1 MDIKYELIPYDGF
14 IGSKEFDFDKAIYDL
29 NSQIELLSSQA
40 DNLDYVVAIASGIA
54 CGLLDILWV
63 GEFDLTNGRSIAS
76 DKVDAFVKKTA
87 EMFEGEKFDDVKSAV
102 KALEK
107 RFPIP
112 SDGNTPDFGGGLQ
125 HHLRDFAHHP
135 TIVGLAF
142 SLLTQFT
149 EKSYGTDVNGVF
161 LVVDVPEKSKPF
173 IGKDVPQ
180 KILMGTITWFFHLVS
195 DVAGSSSTA
204 GVTGGTGIPGPI
216 LALAKEISAIPF
228 FKDIKVDDDMSLS
241 LFLSKLFNGTLMMQR
256 DENGQI
262 IKESVVKFDLR
273 GELGVAVELCKQ
285 AVPVIANECI
295 VRAFYFIRRLAMAM
309 KEKCVSCLADM
320 KKIDWNS
327 VKPANNPTIARM
339 LTVSTGVF
347 TALDMGEAIATQKY
361 WVSINYVGVGRFA
374 VAIGSDVSWGLKARN
389 VKKVRDVYE
398 NIKQQTFRKADADI
412 YKRIGA
418 DMDIQM
424 DKLGLSLEQTEIL
437 YNLEYYKTL
446 NDIERTNIPITREGV
461 KELKTTWLQ
470 DWAKFISDGFESF
483 TQVPGAKMHWYTMDE
498 LQQCIAGQNP
508 NEPWYRLIL
517 LEAMLFE
524 PYYPLGMEKD
534 KKGNDVPCKKY
545 KHLNN
550 PINGFKKSEGD
561 RFLNEQFTGK
571 YCEKE
576 YVKRLRKSYDKR
588 MNELNEVLKTVITS
602 LSITA
607 VISIVTVATAGAF
620 AGPIAVAL
628 VGSNFAGLSGAALT
642 SACLVYLGGG
652 AIAAGGAGMLGK
664 LIWNKTKKRVGSNNT
679 STYVPKDEW
688 IVIENCHE
696 PIITQKLFD
705 TAHANSKKYIRPK
718 RGKRNYNPFY
728 YCGVCGRALVPS
740 KRVKGDI
747 LLCSSSRIEENSPC
761 KSNRVEIAKV
771 EDTIM
776 KIVNMYA
783 TAYLDEKGIKKAG
796 KSKEVSPEEKIA
808 TLEKKVKSLS
818 SKKMMLYS
826 DYKDDKLSREEYVK
840 RSKAMVEQIDELHQE
855 IEQLKTEIPPEDN
868 SSSKFETQ
876 LESIINM
883 ESFDREKIQ
892 KIIKKVIINGEDN
905 IEIVW
910 NTDDPFFK

>member
-1 MDIKYELIPYDGF
+1 MIMSEDNSDIKCELIPYDGF
-14 IGSKEFDFDKAIYDL
+14 IGSQKFDFDKIIYDL
-29 NSQIELLSSQA
+29 NSQIELLSTQA
-40 DNLDYVVAIASGIA
+40 DNLDYIIAIASGVA

-63 GEFDLTNGRSIAS
+63 GEFDLQSGRSIAS
-76 DKVDAFVKKTA
+76 DKIDSFVKKTA
-87 EMFEGEKFDDVKSAV
+87 EMLERKKFYDLKSAV
-102 KALEK
+102 KALEE

-112 SDGNTPDFGGGLQ
+112 SDGNTPNFGGGLQ

-135 TIVGLAF
+135 TVVGLAF

-161 LVVDVPEKSKPF
+161 LVVDAPEKSKPF
-173 IGKDVPQ
+173 IGKDGPQ

-204 GVTGGTGIPGPI
+204 GVTGGPGIPGPI
-216 LALAKEISAIPF
+216 LAVAKEISAIPF
-228 FKDIKVDDDMSLS
+228 FKDIKVDDGISLS

-262 IKESVVKFDLR
+262 IKESVIKFDLR

-309 KEKCVSCLADM
+309 KENCVSCLADM

-327 VKPANNPTIARM
+327 VKSANNPTIARM
-339 LTVSTGVF
+339 LTVSTVVF
-347 TALDMGEAIATQKY
+347 NALDIGEAIATQKY

-389 VKKVRDVYE
+389 VKKIRDVYE
-398 NIKQQTFRKADADI
+398 NIKQQTFRKADANI

-418 DMDIQM
+418 DMDIQI

-446 NDIERTNIPITREGV
+446 NDIERTNIPITGDGV
-461 KELKTTWLQ
+461 KELKTAWLQ
-470 DWAKFISDGFESF
+470 EWATFISDGFESF

-498 LQQCIAGQNP
+498 LQQCIAGHNP

-561 RFLNEQFTGK
+561 RFLNAQFTGN

-588 MNELNEVLKTVITS
+588 INELNEVLKTVITS

-607 VISIVTVATAGAF
+607 VIAIVTVATAGAF

-642 SACLVYLGGG
+642 SACLAYLGGG
-652 AIAAGGAGMLGK
+652 AIAAGGAGMLGGTIAIVGGGAA
-664 LIWNKTKKRVGSNNT
+664 LGIGVGAGVGGAVGSAG
-679 STYVPKDEW
+679 
-688 IVIENCHE
+688 
-696 PIITQKLFD
+696 LLG
-705 TAHANSKKYIRPK
+705 KK
-718 RGKRNYNPFY
+718 N
-728 YCGVCGRALVPS
+728 
-740 KRVKGDI
+740 
-747 LLCSSSRIEENSPC
+747 
-761 KSNRVEIAKV
+761 
-771 EDTIM
+771 TIM
-776 KIVNMYA
+776 QSAKLLTSVREIFLNDEHDVEFSNSVYEQ
-783 TAYLDEKGIKKAG
+783 YLQNITEIEKGLVELRLEKDVAKGKEKKAIAESIKKAEESVEAMKVAR
-796 KSKEVSPEEKIA
+796 KS
-808 TLEKKVKSLS
+808 
-818 SKKMMLYS
+818 MLKY
-826 DYKDDKLSREEYVK
+826 
-840 RSKAMVEQIDELHQE
+840 
-855 IEQLKTEIPPEDN
+855 N
-868 SSSKFETQ
+868 SSFAEGLQ
-876 LESIINM
+876 VN
-883 ESFDREKIQ
+883 Q
-892 KIIKKVIINGEDN
+892 
-905 IEIVW
+905 
-910 NTDDPFFK
+910 

>member
-1 MDIKYELIPYDGF
+1 MSKENVDIKYELIPYDGF

-327 VKPANNPTIARM
+327 VKPANTPTIARM

-588 MNELNEVLKTVITS
+588 MNELK
-602 LSITA
+602 A
-607 VISIVTVATAGAF
+607 YYQF
-620 AGPIAVAL
+620 
-628 VGSNFAGLSGAALT
+628 
-642 SACLVYLGGG
+642 
-652 AIAAGGAGMLGK
+652 
-664 LIWNKTKKRVGSNNT
+664 
-679 STYVPKDEW
+679 
-688 IVIENCHE
+688 
-696 PIITQKLFD
+696 
-705 TAHANSKKYIRPK
+705 
-718 RGKRNYNPFY
+718 KRNGNNAEFVSK
-728 YCGVCGRALVPS
+728 VCEYFNC
-740 KRVKGDI
+740 I
-747 LLCSSSRIEENSPC
+747 
-761 KSNRVEIAKV
+761 KS
-771 EDTIM
+771 
-776 KIVNMYA
+776 
-783 TAYLDEKGIKKAG
+783 
-796 KSKEVSPEEKIA
+796 
-808 TLEKKVKSLS
+808 
-818 SKKMMLYS
+818 
-826 DYKDDKLSREEYVK
+826 DKLDGSDLNFLSFIASEAGVPQYYDMLIK
-840 RSKAMVEQIDELHQE
+840 RQNRDEMDMVEQISLGMLSSFFYDASLCVDEQGNKLHRFQKQILE
-855 IEQLKTEIPPEDN
+855 KFSDDTNRFVLTAPTSFGKTFIVY
-868 SSSKFETQ
+868 Q
-876 LESIINM
+876 IL
-883 ESFDREKIQ
+883 Q
-892 KIIKKVIINGEDN
+892 KMKYSTILLIFPTISLLTENYERIKAY
-905 IEIVW
+905 
-910 NTDDPFFK
+910 PFFGGYSIHTLSEEEIDESANNLFIFTPERYLSFLDSQKGTVFDFAFIDEILLQL